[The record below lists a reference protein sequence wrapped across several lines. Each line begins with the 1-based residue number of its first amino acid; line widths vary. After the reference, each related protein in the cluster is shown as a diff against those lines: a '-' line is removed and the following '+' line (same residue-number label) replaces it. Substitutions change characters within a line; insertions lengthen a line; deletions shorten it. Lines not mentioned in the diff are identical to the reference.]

1 MMTLIEKIILIKLR
15 MNLIEEKKEIID
27 EKIKI
32 SIPHRKNDSE

>member
-27 EKIKI
+27 EKTKI
-32 SIPHRKNDSE
+32 SKPHRKNDSE